1 MVPERGH
8 DHRPKVGLSSHNKDR
23 ELLEDLAE
31 DLEYFPVDI
40 DAPHIDDLPRRT

>member
-1 MVPERGH
+1 MPERGH
-8 DHRPKVGLSSHNKDR
+8 NHRPDVGSSSHNEDR

-31 DLEYFPVDI
+31 DLEYLTTDV